1 MKARWLMWVLW
12 PAFVG
17 AAVAFVLVFS
27 LIDPRELRVF
37 GRPLELSHGAVYTI
51 GFGIAWVV
59 CALSS
64 ALTLCMLPASILA
77 PMSSPMSAADE
88 LE

>member
-27 LIDPRELRVF
+27 LIDPRELRIL
-37 GRPLELSHGAVYTI
+37 GQPLELSHGAVYTI
-51 GFGIAWVV
+51 GFAVAWAV

-77 PMSSPMSAADE
+77 PSSAPMSAADE

>member
-37 GRPLELSHGAVYTI
+37 GRPLELSSDAIYTI
-51 GFGIAWVV
+51 GFGVAWAV

-64 ALTLCMLPASILA
+64 ALTLCMLPASTLA